1 MDSTTSRLRKTFRY
15 PTDTSDTDS
24 IPEAMDEEEQE
35 NLIKNL
41 HEQNT
46 NLNIQYTRILL
57 ALPLVC
63 ILPYLSALFALQT
76 TFLSILSI
84 SSLLSTAWMVF
95 VLPSGETGIYMLDNL
110 NNTPATLDD
119 GGVEYSKRVVHPEG
133 PIRQYLPYLNVGLCL
148 LLGVLGKLVRERGD
162 GMWWVLSWLPA
173 AVYVIV
179 VCGKF
184 VMGGVDPGRELEG
197 LRYGFKGA

>member
-1 MDSTTSRLRKTFRY
+1 
-15 PTDTSDTDS
+15 
-24 IPEAMDEEEQE
+24 
-35 NLIKNL
+35 
-41 HEQNT
+41 
-46 NLNIQYTRILL
+46 
-57 ALPLVC
+57 
-63 ILPYLSALFALQT
+63 
-76 TFLSILSI
+76 
-84 SSLLSTAWMVF
+84 
-95 VLPSGETGIYMLDNL
+95 MLDNL

>member
-15 PTDTSDTDS
+15 PP
-24 IPEAMDEEEQE
+24 IPRTLIPYQKLWMKKMCTEQE
-35 NLIKNL
+35 NLIKTL

-63 ILPYLSALFALQT
+63 ILPYLSALFAAQT

-95 VLPSGETGIYMLDNL
+95 VLPAGETGISMLDKL
-110 NNTPATLDD
+110 NNTPAKLDG
-119 GGVEYSKRVVHPEG
+119 GGVEYPKRVVNSDG
-133 PIRQYLPYLNVGLCL
+133 PIRQYLPYLNLGLCL

-162 GMWWVLSWLPA
+162 GMWWVLSWLPG

-197 LRYGFKGA
+197 L